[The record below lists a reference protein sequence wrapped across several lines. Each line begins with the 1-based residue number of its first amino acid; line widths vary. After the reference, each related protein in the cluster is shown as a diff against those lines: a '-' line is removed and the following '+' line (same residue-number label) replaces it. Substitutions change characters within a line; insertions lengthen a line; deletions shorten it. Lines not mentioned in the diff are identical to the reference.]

1 MIRNAIADPKT
12 AIMIRKPYSAHKEFF
27 SVEVFSIRAV
37 VVVLMPSSSNVP
49 FVVMSS
55 GTQALRWSEG
65 RKLP

>member
-1 MIRNAIADPKT
+1 
-12 AIMIRKPYSAHKEFF
+12 
-27 SVEVFSIRAV
+27 
-37 VVVLMPSSSNVP
+37 MPSSSNVP